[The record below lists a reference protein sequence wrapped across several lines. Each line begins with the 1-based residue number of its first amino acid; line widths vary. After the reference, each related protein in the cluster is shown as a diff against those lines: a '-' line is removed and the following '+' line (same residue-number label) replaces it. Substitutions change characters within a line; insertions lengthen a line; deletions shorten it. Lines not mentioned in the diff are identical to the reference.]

1 VFYFLYV
8 ENYCIGKG
16 NYVDPDKFL
25 IFKVLEETL
34 KFEYCGGA
42 VTRLRR
48 PFSTSWRTL
57 PYATSAQAIGGTLRV
72 EALEGRP
79 VEIKEGGGMLSV
91 AGLRHKIDLVA
102 PEQLTT
108 RWSHFNFFV
117 LASMD
122 VLSLLEVPLV
132 LGRKAAGTIGDINEE
147 LAGME
152 VSEERL
158 PIRRIARKKELG
170 FRLLSIITEISA
182 IKPRSVEILQSSRR
196 LFPVLQFVKDNLA
209 RDFDREEMAR
219 VVHLS
224 ASRFHTLFKNIMGIA
239 PMNYVQ
245 ALRMKTAQMILIQT
259 DWPISRIAKSVG
271 HNDQFHFSRLFKQTC
286 GTNPSDYRKNAG
298 KSLN

>member
-16 NYVDPDKFL
+16 NCLDQDKFL

-42 VTRLRR
+42 VTCLRR

-57 PYATSAQAIGGTLRV
+57 PYATSAQAIGGRLSV
-72 EALEGRP
+72 ETLEGRL

-91 AGLRHKIDLVA
+91 AGLRHKIDLAA

-132 LGRKAAGTIGDINEE
+132 LDQKTAEKIGDINEE
-147 LAGME
+147 LAGMDPAE
-152 VSEERL
+152 DRL

-170 FRLLSIITEISA
+170 FRLLSIITEISV
-182 IKPRSVEILQSSRR
+182 IKPKSVEILQSSRR
-196 LFPVLQFVKDNLA
+196 LFPVMQFVKDNLA

-224 ASRFHTLFKNIMGIA
+224 ASRFHTLFKHIMGIA

-245 ALRMKTAQMILIQT
+245 GLRMKTAQMMLIQT
-259 DWPISRIAKSVG
+259 DWPIAEIAKRVG

>member
-1 VFYFLYV
+1 MYYFLYV

-16 NYVDPDKFL
+16 NRLDQDKVL

-42 VTRLRR
+42 VTCLRR

-57 PYATSAQAIGGTLRV
+57 PYATTSHAIGGSLRV
-72 EALEGRP
+72 ETLSGEP
-79 VEIKEGGGMLSV
+79 VEVREGEGMLTV
-91 AGLRHKIDLVA
+91 AGFRHKIDMIE
-102 PEQLTT
+102 PEEMTT
-108 RWSHFNFFV
+108 RWGHFNFFI

-122 VLSLLEVPLV
+122 VLSLMAVPLV
-132 LGRKAAGTIGDINEE
+132 FGRQTAGKIGDICEE
-147 LAGME
+147 LAEMKTDEDG
-152 VSEERL
+152 L
-158 PIRRIARKKELG
+158 PIRRIAGKKELG
-170 FRLLSIITEISA
+170 FRLLSIIADIST
-182 IKPRSVEILQSSRR
+182 IKPGSLEILQSSRR

-224 ASRFHTLFKNIMGIA
+224 ASRFHTLFKHIMGIA

-245 ALRMKTAQMILIQT
+245 ALRMKTAQMMLIQT
-259 DWPISRIAKSVG
+259 DWPIAEIAKRVG